1 MGRNLPIVLVMRWVV
16 RVRNRG
22 FWCCGWVAGGEGG
35 SGGGCWGCGARGDAG
50 EDGDEEGC
58 ALIGLG
64 AEIWDIHRGCGMCHW
79 HVPEGFWIWIDVWRG
94 E

>member
-22 FWCCGWVAGGEGG
+22 LGAVAGWAGG
-35 SGGGCWGCGARGDAG
+35 RAGLGVGVGVVGPARMVSGK
-50 EDGDEEGC
+50 EDQEGC

-64 AEIWDIHRGCGMCHW
+64 AEIWDIHRG
-79 HVPEGFWIWIDVWRG
+79 
-94 E
+94 

>member
-1 MGRNLPIVLVMRWVV
+1 MLWLGRGRVGLGVGVGVV
-16 RVRNRG
+16 G
-22 FWCCGWVAGGEGG
+22 PAGMLEE
-35 SGGGCWGCGARGDAG
+35 A
-50 EDGDEEGC
+50 GDEEGC

-79 HVPEGFWIWIDVWRG
+79 HVPRVFWTGIDAWRG